1 MMILK
6 LRMYI
11 MMLCISD
18 YIFTIIGIQG
28 KYVSELNPLFINFFN
43 IHQYSIGLLFKISLT
58 YICLMILYEKQ
69 LWYILCMY
77 LGINSMHIIYLLF
90 NLYLSI

>member
-1 MMILK
+1 MVLK
-6 LRMYI
+6 LKEYI

-28 KYVSELNPLFINFFN
+28 KYILEMNPIFINFFN
-43 IHQYSIGLLFKISLT
+43 IKLYSIGLLFKILLT
-58 YICLMILYEKQ
+58 YICLMALYEKH

-77 LGINSMHIIYLLF
+77 LGINSVHIIYLLF
-90 NLYLSI
+90 NLYLTI